1 MSPAIRGPSAV
12 LALALALVG
21 PQPSGAAEPAV
32 RRGGDYMGFPERFN
46 RYYTDPDWRPVAVI
60 HVSPGGGGDGS
71 SASSPLTPQEAV
83 ARAVPGTRIAFARG
97 IYEGGLEFGPE
108 TSGTYDMPV
117 VLTADRN
124 SDGSIGVTINCAHGA
139 RLTCINLEGA
149 DYIAIDGFEL
159 VGGAY
164 GIRAVGRGYDASA
177 HARGLAALDNIG
189 HDQTHDPFFTGQ
201 SDWAVFE
208 GNLAYGAKEGD
219 GHGFYISN
227 GSDWTIAR
235 FNETFGNAASDFQIN
250 ADPLSTC
257 MEDGIAFDDP
267 RCDAFAGEGEG
278 GRGASD
284 YMLIDSNVF
293 HHGASSGANFTSVRR
308 SMIRNNVFGPQDR
321 HNVSFWQETDNPRLG
336 SSENIVAHN
345 LFISTGGHGVQ
356 FINESIGNRFVNN
369 LLLGLSFDGGTA
381 GPNPDAVLMEVDA
394 SGLKNVFEGNLYVS
408 GRLEGRAPGTGEMA
422 RAGFSPAWFLAFPY
436 RPRDGALGLTPAAIA
451 PFGGSV
457 MMTDHAP
464 MDAKGTIRSLETDP
478 GPYEGMR

>member
-1 MSPAIRGPSAV
+1 
-12 LALALALVG
+12 
-21 PQPSGAAEPAV
+21 
-32 RRGGDYMGFPERFN
+32 MGFPERFN
-46 RYYTDPDWRPVAVI
+46 RYYTDPEWRPLAVV
-60 HVSPGGGGDGS
+60 HVSPEGGGDGS

-83 ARAVPGTRIAFARG
+83 ARARPGTRIVFARG

-108 TSGTYDMPV
+108 TSGTYEMPV
-117 VLTADRN
+117 VVTAERN
-124 SDGSIGVTINCAHGA
+124 GDGSVGVTIHCAHGA
-139 RLTCINLEGA
+139 RQTCFNLEAA

-164 GIRAVGRGYDASA
+164 GIRSVGRGYDGSE

-208 GNLAYGAKEGD
+208 GNLAYGARDGD

-257 MEDGIAFDDP
+257 MDAGIAFDDP

-284 YMLIDSNVF
+284 YMLIDSNYF
-293 HHGASSGANFTSVRR
+293 HHGGSNGANFTSVRR
-308 SMIRNNVFGPQDR
+308 SMIRNNVFGPQNR

-336 SSENIVAHN
+336 SSDNIVAHN
-345 LFISTGGHGVQ
+345 LFISTGRHGVQ
-356 FINESIGNRFVNN
+356 FIEASTGNRFVNN
-369 LLLGLSFDGGTA
+369 LLLGLSFEGGA
-381 GPNPDAVLMEVDA
+381 AVANPDAVLMEVDA
-394 SGLKNVFEGNLYVS
+394 SGLGNVFAGNLYVS
-408 GRLEGRAPGTGEMA
+408 GRLEGREPGPRETA
-422 RAGFSPAWFLAFPY
+422 LADFLPTWFVAFPF
-436 RPRDGALGLTPAAIA
+436 RPSDRALGLTPSAAA

-457 MMTDHAP
+457 PRTDHSLI
-464 MDAKGTIRSLETDP
+464 DAGGTVRSLRTDP
-478 GPYEGMR
+478 GPYEGIR